1 MAGRAFADFQ
11 VLYQVVEGKRGLGNE
26 EESVDFTD
34 RGGQAEHADAIDEDR
49 EDLAFDRVD
58 FLPGAM
64 IELLHEWNPSAG
76 GGLFNKI

>member
-1 MAGRAFADFQ
+1 MAGGAFADFQ
-11 VLYQVVEGKRGLGNE
+11 ALDQVVERERGLGNE

-34 RGGQAEHADAIDEDR
+34 RGGQAKHADAIDEDR

-64 IELLHEWNPSAG
+64 IKLLHG
-76 GGLFNKI
+76 